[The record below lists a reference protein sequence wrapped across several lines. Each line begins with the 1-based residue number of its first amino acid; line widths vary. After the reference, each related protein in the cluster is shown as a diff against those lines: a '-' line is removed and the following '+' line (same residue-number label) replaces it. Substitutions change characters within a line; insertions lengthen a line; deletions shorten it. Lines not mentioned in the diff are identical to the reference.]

1 MPVAGWSSLESPRP
15 WCGLRPMHALPV
27 FALTAAASLLGA
39 ADPRPL
45 MAALAPVPEV
55 AFALQSAALG
65 AALGS
70 VVALRAKRRYDDADT
85 WAITTT
91 WATLGLALGLLIVC
105 VSAVA

>member
-1 MPVAGWSSLESPRP
+1 MPVAGWPSLEAPRP
-15 WCGLRPMHALPV
+15 WRAWRPMHALPV

-39 ADPRPL
+39 AGPGPL
-45 MAALAPVPEV
+45 MASLAPIPEV

-70 VVALRAKRRYDDADT
+70 VVALRAKRRYDGADT
-85 WAITTT
+85 WAITTM